1 MATVAQQPGS
11 VIDTDADRSA
21 RVELAA
27 AHRAADLLGW
37 SALTF
42 NHIARRVPSRPDHF
56 WVKPDRL
63 LYSEVTA
70 SSLVELRIADGG
82 PVREDSEMVNSAA
95 AIIHAAI
102 LDARPEVNSSIH
114 VHTDGGVMIGCIP
127 EGLQPHS
134 QGSMMFY
141 NRLSYHNFEG
151 VVDAADERRRLQ
163 ADLGRNFAM
172 VLRNHGL
179 LVCGTTVANTI
190 LMMKELVDAA
200 RTQMML
206 YASNRPFLTPP
217 PEVCERTA
225 RQFDKVYESNFLMGC
240 WQALV
245 RMVDAADPSY
255 RD

>member
-1 MATVAQQPGS
+1 MASAVAEPVS
-11 VIDTDADRSA
+11 LTDTDEDRA
-21 RVELAA
+21 GRVELAA

-42 NHIARRVPSRPDHF
+42 NHIARRVPSRPGNF

-70 SSLVELRIADGG
+70 SSLVELRISDGM
-82 PVREDSEMVNSAA
+82 PVRPGSEMVNSAA

-102 LDARPEVNSSIH
+102 LEARPEVNSSIH

-141 NRLSYHNFEG
+141 NRLSYHDFEG
-151 VVDAADERRRLQ
+151 VVDEADERRRLQ

-179 LVCGTTVANTI
+179 LVCGTSVANTI

-200 RTQMML
+200 RTQMLL
-206 YASNRPFLTPP
+206 YASNRAFTTPP
-217 PEVCERTA
+217 PEVCERA
-225 RQFDKVYESNFLMGC
+225 AQQFDKVFESNFLIGC
-240 WQALV
+240 WEAVV